1 MQNTHPGVH
10 QKQNEQK
17 PFGRWIQRNLLEFFN
32 DHGILVYG
40 RIKHMSSDFISGDD
54 TGTTTVWLTTLIA
67 LMKWKFSWG
76 GVMHFKVGL
85 WRVCGYKIDPYF
97 NFPWL
102 STNLVALWSRFTF
115 HYREFLVRA
124 FYYPV
129 FFRFFKKSVHL
140 RIFCATMAAAC
151 FGNLVWGHMTEA
163 VFYSGVELHSL
174 TESIKQW
181 PYFVLLGLGI
191 TASEFWL
198 LHKKKTRRKPWTLDK
213 KIGWDFLSAYVTL
226 QYFALIH
233 IFVYTVPQAT
243 LADNIRIFLTGLG
256 Y

>member
-1 MQNTHPGVH
+1 M
-10 QKQNEQK
+10 KS
-17 PFGRWIQRNLLEFFN
+17 
-32 DHGILVYG
+32 
-40 RIKHMSSDFISGDD
+40 RI
-54 TGTTTVWLTTLIA
+54 W
-67 LMKWKFSWG
+67 
-76 GVMHFKVGL
+76 
-85 WRVCGYKIDPYF
+85 
-97 NFPWL
+97 
-102 STNLVALWSRFTF
+102 
-115 HYREFLVRA
+115 E
-124 FYYPV
+124 
-129 FFRFFKKSVHL
+129 
-140 RIFCATMAAAC
+140 
-151 FGNLVWGHMTEA
+151 HMTEA

-233 IFVYTVPQAT
+233 IFVYTVPEAT
-243 LADNIRIFLTGLG
+243 LADNFRLFLTGLG